1 MGVNITRQQIPTA
14 LDVPNGEQVVAD
26 LFAQP
31 VNVDLGSRGVQGHV
45 VWRDVLNDAF
55 FGNDLSRALKQY
67 L

>member
-1 MGVNITRQQIPTA
+1 M
-14 LDVPNGEQVVAD
+14 AD

-55 FGNDLSRALKQY
+55 FGNDLPRALKQH